1 MNIAFKR
8 ITAAVIALTM
18 SAGSVPS
25 ICGSFRIFEVTSLTT
40 YAAEVN
46 TAKVSNYDEL
56 KAAIAN
62 EDISTIVVTADIDVP
77 CDTVTRSTVTTL
89 QLIIDRSLTIE
100 SAEGKKYTIKRTAAE
115 GANRNNLTSVFGI
128 KGNGTG
134 DGYNNVS
141 TNTVEVELRNIIIDG
156 GAVWSEDGITNTSPH
171 NSGVSGRAM
180 IDVFQGGVLNLGD
193 GLELRNSST
202 TDSTD
207 TTCSDGGTSAN
218 YGGAVRV
225 DYTRPHG
232 GGTVNVKAGSVIHD
246 CYANGGWGG
255 ALGAYNFAHLNVY
268 GGTIYNCASG
278 HGGAIGCTYRAG
290 TSRDDAATVNMYGG
304 YIHDCYANYRGGA
317 INFDGNTE
325 NFVLG
330 GKIENCHASLGGAIA
345 MCDGDVILHLPDAA
359 TGQLTIE
366 GCGESNFT
374 PDFGYSG
381 LGRNSS
387 GSKLVLNDNNVVTIY
402 FDAMRSDDDM
412 YASLTITKQL
422 DDDGIWQGNSLGE
435 AFPGDPVQAGYVFD
449 GWYDNKEYSGV
460 PVTAQTVFDKDTTLY
475 AKWKDH
481 DHEWSYTADKNTITA
496 ECTADSICN
505 VKKDLTLTLCAPESL
520 TYDGTEK
527 SAYIDDN
534 YNKAAFPDNYTI
546 EYFNGDKKLSS
557 VPVGAGNYTAKIK
570 VGNAVA
576 SVDFTVAKA
585 KLTVTSEG
593 YSGIYDGAAHGI
605 TVDTGDSDAV
615 IYYAEEEL
623 TKDNYMTAGTTEDLT
638 FTDAGE
644 YTVYFYAVS
653 DNYDPIP
660 ASGSNTVSIA
670 KSEATTSAKPTAIA
684 DLKFSGEEQVLVTP
698 DSTKDGDLVYAVSDS
713 KEQVPDDKEYSED
726 IPKGKEIGTYFIWF
740 KVKGDKNHFDTEA
753 ECIEAVIGENRSSLG
768 DVNNDGIINVTDITK
783 IAAHVKGKKLL
794 KNDEIIRADI
804 NKDGKI
810 TVTDITK
817 VAAHVKGKKLIKG

>member
-1 MNIAFKR
+1 MNISFKHV
-8 ITAAVIALTM
+8 TAAVIALTM
-18 SAGSVPS
+18 SAGFVPS
-25 ICGSFRIFEVTSLTT
+25 ICGSFQMFEGTSLTA
-40 YAAEVN
+40 YAADVN

-56 KAAIAN
+56 KAAIEN
-62 EDISTIVVTADIDVP
+62 ENISTIIITADIDVP
-77 CDTVTRSTVTTL
+77 CETIKRSTVTTL
-89 QLIIDRSLTIE
+89 QLVIDRSLTIE
-100 SAEGKKYTIKRTAAE
+100 SAEGKKFTIKRTAAE
-115 GANRNNLTSVFGI
+115 GANSGSLTSVFGI
-128 KGNGTG
+128 KGNGKD
-134 DGYNNVS
+134 DGYNNVA
-141 TNTVEVELRNIIIDG
+141 TNTVEVEFRNIIIDG

-180 IDVFQGGVLNLGD
+180 IDVFQGAVLNLGD

-202 TDSTD
+202 TNSTD

-325 NFVLG
+325 NYVLG

-345 MCDGDVILHLPDAA
+345 MSDGNVILHLPDIA

-387 GSKLVLNDNNVVTIY
+387 GSKLVLNDNNVVTIS
-402 FDAMRSDDDM
+402 FDAMRSDDDK

-505 VKKDLTLTLCAPESL
+505 AKNGLTLTLCAPEAL
-520 TYDGTEK
+520 TYDGKEK
-527 SAYIDDN
+527 SAYIADD

-546 EYFNGDKKLSS
+546 EYYKGKNKLSAA
-557 VPVGAGNYTAKIK
+557 PVDAGDYTAKVK
-570 VGNAVA
+570 VGDAVA
-576 SVDFTVAKA
+576 SVDFTVSKA
-585 KLTVTSEG
+585 ELTVTSER
-593 YSGIYDGAAHGI
+593 YSGTYDEAAHGI
-605 TVDTGDSDAV
+605 TVDIGDSDAV
-615 IYYAEEEL
+615 VYYASEEL
-623 TKDNYMTAGTTEDLT
+623 TKDNYKTVGTTEDLT
-638 FTDAGE
+638 FSDAGE
-644 YTVYFYAVS
+644 YTVYFYVVS
-653 DNYDPIP
+653 DNYIP
-660 ASGSNTVSIA
+660 VPAGGSNTISIA
-670 KSEATTSAKPTAIA
+670 KAEAKFDTKPTAIA
-684 DLKFSGEEQVLVTP
+684 DLKFNGEEQALVLAG
-698 DSTKDGDLVYAVSDS
+698 SSEDGRYVYAVSDS
-713 KEQVPDDKEYSED
+713 EEQAPDDEAYSED
-726 IPKGKEIGTYFIWF
+726 IPDGKEAGTYFVWF
-740 KVKGDKNHFDTEA
+740 KVKGDKNTLDTEA
-753 ECIEAVIGENRSSLG
+753 ECVEAVIDENSSSLG
-768 DVNNDGIINVTDITK
+768 DVNNDGKINVTDITK

-794 KNDEIIRADI
+794 KNDEFIRADV

-817 VAAHVKGKKLIKG
+817 VAAHVKGKKLLK

>member
-1 MNIAFKR
+1 MNITFKR
-8 ITAAVIALTM
+8 ITATVIALTM
-18 SAGSVPS
+18 SAGFVPS
-25 ICGSFRIFEVTSLTT
+25 ICGSFQMFEGTSLTAF
-40 YAAEVN
+40 AADVN

-56 KAAIAN
+56 KAAIEN
-62 EDISTIVVTADIDVP
+62 EDISTIIVTADINVP
-77 CDTVTRSTVTTL
+77 CETVKRSTVTTL

-100 SAEGKKYTIKRTAAE
+100 SAEGKKFTIKRTAAE
-115 GANRNNLTSVFGI
+115 GANSGSLTSVFGI
-128 KGNGTG
+128 KGNGKD
-134 DGYNNVS
+134 DGYNNVA

-180 IDVFQGGVLNLGD
+180 IDVFQGAVLNLGD

-202 TDSTD
+202 TNSTD

-278 HGGAIGCTYRAG
+278 HGGAIGCTFRSG

-345 MCDGDVILHLPDAA
+345 MSDGDVILHLPNAA

-374 PDFGYSG
+374 PDYGYSG
-381 LGRNSS
+381 LGRDSS
-387 GSKLVLNDNNVVTIY
+387 GSKLDLNDNNVVTIS
-402 FDAMRSDDDM
+402 FDAMRSDDDK
-412 YASLTITKQL
+412 YASLTITKHL
-422 DDDGIWQGNSLGE
+422 DDEGFWQGNSLGE

-449 GWYDNKEYSGV
+449 GWYDNKEYNGE
-460 PVTAQTVFDKDTTLY
+460 PITAQTVFDKDTTLY

-505 VKKDLTLTLCAPESL
+505 IKKGLTLTLCAPEAL
-520 TYDGTEK
+520 TYDGTAK
-527 SAYIDDN
+527 SAYINDD
-534 YNKAAFPDNYTI
+534 YNKSAFPDNYVI
-546 EYFNGDKKLSS
+546 EYYNGDKKLSAA
-557 VPVGAGNYTAKIK
+557 PVDAGDYTAKIT

-576 SVDFTVAKA
+576 IVDFTVAKA
-585 KLTVTSEG
+585 EAKATDKPKALT
-593 YSGIYDGAAHGI
+593 
-605 TVDTGDSDAV
+605 
-615 IYYAEEEL
+615 
-623 TKDNYMTAGTTEDLT
+623 
-638 FTDAGE
+638 
-644 YTVYFYAVS
+644 
-653 DNYDPIP
+653 
-660 ASGSNTVSIA
+660 
-670 KSEATTSAKPTAIA
+670 
-684 DLKFSGEEQVLVTP
+684 DLKFNSKEQKLV
-698 DSTKDGDLVYAVSDS
+698 SAGSSKDGNFVYAVSNS
-713 KEQVPDDKEYSED
+713 KEQAPDDKAYSVD
-726 IPKGKEIGTYFIWF
+726 IPKGKEVGTYFVWF
-740 KVKGDKNHFDTEA
+740 KIKGDKNHLDTKA
-753 ECIEAVIGENRSSLG
+753 ECVEAVIGERIPLLG
-768 DVNNDGIINVTDITK
+768 DVNNDGKINITDITK

-794 KNDEIIRADI
+794 KNDEFTRADI

-810 TVTDITK
+810 TITDITK
-817 VAAHVKGKKLIKG
+817 LAAHVKGKKLLK